1 MDNFAEQLVKRGEN
15 AGMRTKRILMIVAGT
30 LAVLVLTAFS
40 LLQLG
45 KPLFAF
51 AGLILAAAAGYGT
64 YFLVQGTYV
73 EYEYTFTNGSLDVD
87 KIIAKKRRSS
97 LLTVEVKQ
105 FTAFGKYTDDV
116 PDSEDLTTVLAS
128 DNIASHEYYADFED
142 ENYGSARLV
151 FAPDEKMLSN
161 VKRALSPKLRRELD

>member
-1 MDNFAEQLVKRGEN
+1 
-15 AGMRTKRILMIVAGT
+15 
-30 LAVLVLTAFS
+30 
-40 LLQLG
+40 
-45 KPLFAF
+45 
-51 AGLILAAAAGYGT
+51 
-64 YFLVQGTYV
+64 
-73 EYEYTFTNGSLDVD
+73 
-87 KIIAKKRRSS
+87 
-97 LLTVEVKQ
+97 VKQ